1 MQLFSRHIRPE
12 EAERDAD
19 ELDAFSQAVV
29 KAVERVINSV
39 GSVEAQTASGQTVGK
54 GSGFVVAQGLV
65 LTNSHVVRGAVQ
77 LQVSFADGRKFP
89 AQLVGE
95 DEDTD
100 LALLRIPADDVPP
113 APLGDSQK
121 LRVGQLVIAIGNP
134 YGFQCTVTTGVISAL
149 GRSLQ
154 TPLRQRLDDVIQ
166 TDAALNP
173 GSSGGPLV
181 NTRGEV
187 IGVNTA
193 LVVPAQGIC
202 FAIPINTAKFV
213 IARLLKEGHIRRS
226 YLGIGGQNVSLH
238 QRLAALLKLPTD
250 RGVLVISVD
259 AESPAAK
266 AGVQGGDIVVALG
279 DHPTPDMETLNRF
292 LAELPPGT
300 ETRLTLV
307 RHLEKLTVPIT
318 LAEPPDKSA

>member
-19 ELDAFSQAVV
+19 ELDAFSQAVI
-29 KAVERVINSV
+29 KAVGRVINV
-39 GSVEAQTASGQTVGK
+39 VASVEAQTASGQTVGN
-54 GSGFVVAQGLV
+54 GSGFVIAQGLM
-65 LTNSHVVRGAVQ
+65 LTNSHVIHGAAQ
-77 LQVSFADGRKFP
+77 LQVTFADGRKFP

-95 DEDTD
+95 DVDTD
-100 LALLRIPADDVPP
+100 LALLRVPADDVPS

-134 YGFQCTVTTGVISAL
+134 YGFQCTVTTGVVSAL
-149 GRSLQ
+149 GRSLP
-154 TPLRQRLDDVIQ
+154 TPTGRRLDDVIQ

-226 YLGIGGQNVSLH
+226 YLGIGGQNVPLH
-238 QRLAALLKLPTD
+238 QRLAVLLKLPTD

-266 AGVQGGDIVVALG
+266 AGVREGDIVVALG

-307 RHLEKLTVPIT
+307 RHLEKLTVPVT